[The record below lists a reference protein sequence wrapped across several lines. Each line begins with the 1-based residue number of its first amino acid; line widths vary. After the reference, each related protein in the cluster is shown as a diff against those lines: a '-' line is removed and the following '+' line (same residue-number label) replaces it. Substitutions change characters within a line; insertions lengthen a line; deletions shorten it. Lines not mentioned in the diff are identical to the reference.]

1 MSATGESLP
10 STKGTQPMSER
21 WKLHESVPDDLDKES
36 HKDDR
41 LHGVTH
47 TQILSMDELHTVPQ
61 PTTLAV

>member
-1 MSATGESLP
+1 
-10 STKGTQPMSER
+10 MSER
-21 WKLHESVPDDLDKES
+21 WKLHESVPDDLGKES